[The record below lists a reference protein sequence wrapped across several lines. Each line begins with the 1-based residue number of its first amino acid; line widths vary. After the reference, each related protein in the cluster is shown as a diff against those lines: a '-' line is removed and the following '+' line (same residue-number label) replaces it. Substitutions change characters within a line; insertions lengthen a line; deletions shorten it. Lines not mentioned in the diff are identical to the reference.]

1 VDPLALDRH
10 DDMHAYG
17 RPDQRILFHLQ
28 LGVGLFHPIVR
39 ILMLVLRTRRV
50 VFLVHHHGLLLALHL
65 HLHLQLHL
73 LLDLHLHGV
82 RVLLFLRGLLADSP
96 RTLGVP
102 GRPRRVPVKGVVDLA
117 VTVVALMTRM
127 LVLGFELRRVRELAL
142 GERVVRFGLRLDDGS
157 HPCARGVDCRV

>member
-1 VDPLALDRH
+1 
-10 DDMHAYG
+10 M
-17 RPDQRILFHLQ
+17 F
-28 LGVGLFHPIVR
+28 F
-39 ILMLVLRTRRV
+39 
-50 VFLVHHHGLLLALHL
+50 VHHRGLLLALHL

-117 VTVVALMTRM
+117 VTVVALMTRL
-127 LVLGFELRRVRELAL
+127 LVLRFELGRVRELAL
-142 GERVVRFGLRLDDGS
+142 GERVVMFGLRLDDGG
-157 HPCARGVDCRV
+157 HPCTRGVDCRGCEGMFVLNGTTLLFGVVRSCVVVDVVWVCFVVV